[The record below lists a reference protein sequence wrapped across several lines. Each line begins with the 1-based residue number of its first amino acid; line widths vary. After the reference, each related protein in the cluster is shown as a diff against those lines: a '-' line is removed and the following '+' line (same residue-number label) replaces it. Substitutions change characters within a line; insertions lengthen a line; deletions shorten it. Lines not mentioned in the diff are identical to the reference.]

1 MPRPSETVETLTFL
15 LTHGRNPKA
24 KAEVRALLRAAV
36 RMRREFLPCDKC
48 QPYRSEHEGHYAC
61 RAARAWD
68 KAVAD
73 LVGGGK

>member
-1 MPRPSETVETLTFL
+1 
-15 LTHGRNPKA
+15 
-24 KAEVRALLRAAV
+24 V